1 MRKWMAIFGQ
11 LRVEH
16 EGSCSAP
23 DHGITICETK
33 HSVCSAIATFPFLSV
48 LPDKQQ
54 NLIDP

>member
-1 MRKWMAIFGQ
+1 MAIFGQ

-16 EGSCSAP
+16 EGSCSAL

-33 HSVCSAIATFPFLSV
+33 HSVCTAIAAFPFLSV